1 MDVDGDE
8 GVLLAVSTDLTLDIF
23 GFVTLDGSFSF
34 KKATGS
40 FVLTNASTHTSTA
53 LDEVV
58 GEGIV
63 VVDHQQH
70 GAAILMFCMAMVPVN
85 QP

>member
-1 MDVDGDE
+1 MNI
-8 GVLLAVSTDLTLDIF
+8 LPQLAEV
-23 GFVTLDGSFSF
+23 
-34 KKATGS
+34 
-40 FVLTNASTHTSTA
+40 

-58 GEGIV
+58 GERIV
-63 VVDHQQH
+63 IVDHQQH